1 MISDKEA
8 EHMHAVLA
16 TLVRVSIT
24 KMRESLVE
32 TCRMFLRWHDAAEAT
47 RIATEAERR
56 AAVSARV
63 DAAINRIDEKIAES
77 LRKDARNHTVHVPP
91 PLSTPYREAH
101 ELPYREAPDLPPL
114 PQAVR
119 DHIRDIQARNAAA
132 SEFELLGYVRPFGI
146 PALMVAHA
154 DDCDAV
160 ASLIEE
166 ARLDA
171 QSTTDIVAAQAMT
184 IRRYLVTCVGESPVA
199 VFEQDRR
206 RTKRSRRRMFVIHT
220 PRVLR

>member
-1 MISDKEA
+1 
-8 EHMHAVLA
+8 MHNVLA
-16 TLVRVSIT
+16 ALVRMSIEKIRDT
-24 KMRESLVE
+24 LVE
-32 TCRMFLRWHDAAEAT
+32 TCRMFLRWHDAAEAA

-91 PLSTPYREAH
+91 PRSTPYREAH
-101 ELPYREAPDLPPL
+101 DLPPL

-132 SEFELLGYVRPFGI
+132 SEFELLGYVTPFGNT
-146 PALMVAHA
+146 PALMVVHA
-154 DDCDAV
+154 DDHAGV
-160 ASLIEE
+160 ENLIED

-171 QSTTDIVAAQAMT
+171 QSTTDVAAAQAMT
-184 IRRYLVTCVGESPVA
+184 IRRYLVTCIGESPVA
-199 VFEQDRR
+199 VFESDRR
-206 RTKRSRRRMFVIHT
+206 RTSRSRHRMFVIQT
-220 PRVLR
+220 PARRK